1 MTTANPSHVRP
12 SGVAQAWRSFRRWRR
27 SRPFWGGLL
36 TALAGVEMFAS
47 TRMTVNGLSFHSGAT
62 GLLSLLIPVIL
73 VTCGVLLWFTP
84 AQRLFY
90 SIVAAVTAVYALIGL
105 NLGGFFVGL
114 LLGIVGSALAF
125 AWTPT
130 RPASAIPD
138 PVSTDPVSTDSV
150 STDSA
155 VADLASTDSSGVE
168 RSATERSTAEA
179 PVADPAGNDPA
190 VGGPAGT
197 GAAPQHAGEHR
208 PERPADPASASTAPS
223 GAADGRTG
231 SVGDP
236 DAGASGR
243 AVDPR
248 TFGVALLVL
257 GLATAGLAAQPR
269 PAQAVPSLPAA
280 SVCPTPSRT
289 PSPTPSASTA
299 TPAPSASPHRDG
311 NVVTDIL
318 DGIGDLLTGGHRRE
332 SAAPSTSPTAPSSA
346 KPTATPATRPGA
358 AACPEPGRPGRPGAT
373 TPGTTTPGSA
383 KPDTVEPGKPLPRIA
398 ADPNLPRVAQTPSK
412 LTGTSVR
419 MTGLRFEGITDLQ
432 TENGT
437 LKVLKFSMRE
447 AVTDDFLLRADGP
460 QGRNQRYATD
470 RLTVSGDV
478 AFYATR
484 FVGRLLGIKITLT
497 PDLPLPNGLPVTS
510 PIPITF
516 TDPVIDLA
524 YVTSNT
530 LTARPALA
538 LTLA

>member
-12 SGVAQAWRSFRRWRR
+12 SSVAQAWRTFRRWRR
-27 SRPFWGGLL
+27 SRPFWGGLF
-36 TALAGVEMFAS
+36 TILAGVEMFAS
-47 TRMTVNGLSFHSGAT
+47 TRMTINGLSFHSGAT

-73 VTCGVLLWFTP
+73 VSCGVLLWFTP

-130 RPASAIPD
+130 RPASAAPT
-138 PVSTDPVSTDSV
+138 PTSTEP
-150 STDSA
+150 A
-155 VADLASTDSSGVE
+155 
-168 RSATERSTAEA
+168 
-179 PVADPAGNDPA
+179 VADPADA
-190 VGGPAGT
+190 DSTV
-197 GAAPQHAGEHR
+197 
-208 PERPADPASASTAPS
+208 ADPADADSTVVVPADAESTVVVPA
-223 GAADGRTG
+223 GAGEVPQQPDERRTERGADSEPAGIAQAHATDGRTA
-231 SVGDP
+231 SVADP
-236 DAGASGR
+236 DADGSGR

-248 TFGVALLVL
+248 TFGVALVVL
-257 GLATAGLAAQPR
+257 GLATAVLAAQPR
-269 PAQAVPSLPAA
+269 PVQAAPTLPVA
-280 SVCPTPSRT
+280 SVCPTPSRPAT
-289 PSPTPSASTA
+289 PSPSASAPTA

-311 NVVTDIL
+311 NIVTDIL

-332 SAAPSTSPTAPSSA
+332 AATPTTSPTAPPSA
-346 KPTATPATRPGA
+346 KPTATPTPRPGA
-358 AACPEPGRPGRPGAT
+358 TACPTPGRPGRPGAT
-373 TPGTTTPGSA
+373 PPGTA
-383 KPDTVEPGKPLPRIA
+383 KPGTVEPGKPLPRIA

-412 LTGTSVR
+412 LTGSSVR

-432 TENGT
+432 TEKGT
-437 LKVLKFSMRE
+437 LKVLKFSMGE
-447 AVTDDFLLRADGP
+447 AVTDDFLLSADGP

-530 LTARPALA
+530 LTATPALA